1 MSKMYRDRQTKIKC
15 DLRSISGK
23 ISLCCSRALIFRR
36 AEQFSAFC
44 TRRGQDEFSFFSTSH
59 VRAMSASSLLCCMPL
74 ICALCCSRATV
85 VCALLRKSLIQR
97 GEYSFF
103 SRHFSFES
111 LAQDV
116 RRYHANQT
124 SRLHFKDDGVQPSNG
139 NGQIIRLLSTKEL
152 TKAQHAFQSVEQLSG
167 FDARLPRPRCSVFVR
182 PLCVI
187 IKCTAY
193 ILLS

>member
-1 MSKMYRDRQTKIKC
+1 MRPEKHFGENFP
-15 DLRSISGK
+15 L
-23 ISLCCSRALIFRR
+23 LFPRALIYRR
-36 AEQFSAFC
+36 ENNFQHFALGEVKTSPLFSVYISYKRGAPPLFC
-44 TRRGQDEFSFFSTSH
+44 
-59 VRAMSASSLLCCMPL
+59 VYMPL

-103 SRHFSFES
+103 LRHFSFES

-152 TKAQHAFQSVEQLSG
+152 TKAQHAFQSAEQLSG
-167 FDARLPRPRCSVFVR
+167 FDARLPL
-182 PLCVI
+182 LCFCAPVV
-187 IKCTAY
+187 CVNQMHCVSLYTY
-193 ILLS
+193 C